1 MDETGQYNYCK
12 GLEEKEQPH
21 ILFSSLRIVNEKQ
34 HFMGLSVEPSTGF
47 FSEQLVKRAF

>member
-1 MDETGQYNYCK
+1 MDEKDQYKYSK
-12 GLEEKEQPH
+12 GLGEMEQPH